1 MVGDFYWPLRY
12 VDLSGQKTGGYMK
25 KVVKI
30 KRLSN
35 RKLYL
40 SADKEKSIVGGAI
53 NVSDVLNLVRK
64 GYKIDYKS
72 EDDITL
78 SYILLSA
85 LQVEIIEGKETAAS
99 SLRILK
105 LAKIR

>member
-1 MVGDFYWPLRY
+1 
-12 VDLSGQKTGGYMK
+12 MK
-25 KVVKI
+25 KQVKI

-40 SADKEKSIVGGAI
+40 SADKSKSIVGGSI
-53 NVSDVLNLVRK
+53 NTTDVLELVRQ
-64 GYKIDYKS
+64 GYKIDYSS
-72 EDDITL
+72 EDSITL

-85 LQVEIIEGKETAAS
+85 LQAEIIEGRETSAS
-99 SLRILK
+99 ALRILK